1 MGKAGGLR
9 PAERRAREAVQ
20 AAIVADR
27 DRLAGIDEVRK
38 KKNPGKRDR
47 FGRRMTFD
55 GETILGGRAGIDE
68 QSTARFG
75 ATPTGGKTILGV

>member
-27 DRLAGIDEVRK
+27 DRLAGIGEVRK

-47 FGRRMTFD
+47 FGRRFD
-55 GETILGGRAGIDE
+55 GETVLGGRAGLDE
-68 QSTARFG
+68 ATTARFG